1 MSQISKAVIL
11 IPALNE
17 EATVGDVIREA
28 RSHHPEIDIVVIDDG
43 STDQTAQVARAA
55 GASTVRLPFNLGV
68 GGAMRTGFMYALR
81 NGYDAAIQVD
91 ADGQHN
97 PKEVGELIA
106 ALEHYD
112 IAIGA
117 RFAGKG
123 DYTTGAARRLAM
135 KILASTL
142 SRVAGNELTD
152 TTSGFRASGPRALR
166 LFAASYPSE
175 YLGDTVESL
184 VIASRSGLSITQIP
198 VQMRP
203 RAGGTPSHNP
213 IKAAIF
219 LARVVV
225 ALVFALMKPKEGA
238 QK

>member
-28 RSHHPEIDIVVIDDG
+28 RASYPEIDIVVIDDG
-43 STDQTAQVARAA
+43 SSDATAAVSRAA
-55 GASTVRLPFNLGV
+55 GATTISLPFNLGV
-68 GGAMRTGFMYALR
+68 GGAMRTGFLYAAR

-97 PKEVGELIA
+97 PKDVGELLQ
-106 ALEHYD
+106 ALEFSD

-123 DYTTGAARRLAM
+123 DYTAGLMRRLAM

-142 SRVAGNELTD
+142 SRVARTSLTD
-152 TTSGFRASGPRALR
+152 TTSGFRASGQKALD
-166 LFAASYPSE
+166 LFAVSYPSE

-184 VIASRSGLSITQIP
+184 VIASRHGLTITQVP

-213 IKAAIF
+213 VKAAVF
-219 LARVVV
+219 LARVIV
-225 ALVFALMKPKEGA
+225 ALVFALMKPKGGA